1 MAFVRL
7 RENSS
12 FFSKCLESL
21 RLHQSN
27 LDLYLLVS
35 KTVVLVCYMDD
46 DLLWAQDLANID
58 NVIVALQNLVSKFAK
73 RAMPKVSWV

>member
-21 RLHQSN
+21 HLHQSN

-35 KTVVLVCYMDD
+35 KTVVLVCYVDD
-46 DLLWAQDLANID
+46 VLLWTHDPADID
-58 NVIVALQNLVSKFAK
+58 NVIVALQNAGIQI
-73 RAMPKVSWV
+73 